1 MTDGE
6 KRFIVGLGP
15 GATVEKYDP
24 PISWGVTPDMF
35 SEAEAKWPV
44 FDRTVLEYKSTFS
57 PSLNEIGVF
66 RMTSTYGVLVKLDD
80 KETWAM
86 RAGLLHLHN
95 SQPNPGKKEDDFTT
109 TFSVVYTRR

>member
-1 MTDGE
+1 M
-6 KRFIVGLGP
+6 
-15 GATVEKYDP
+15 
-24 PISWGVTPDMF
+24 TPDLF
-35 SEAEAKWPV
+35 AEAEAKWPI
-44 FDRTVLEYKSTFS
+44 FERTLLEYKSTFS

-66 RMTSTYGVLVKLDD
+66 RMTSTYGVLVQLDE

-109 TFSVVYTRR
+109 TFSVVYTRK